1 MEASA
6 IQQLKLPDMWL
17 LLALLPASGRLC
29 PEDTACVRGNGISPF
44 ALSMR
49 SIHHMVQSDGN
60 NCRRV
65 EQLRPEQYYLR
76 GKTQEGRSAAT
87 LVRRSWKPPS
97 SSSVTQYFAFKP
109 PFFPN
114 GK

>member
-76 GKTQEGRSAAT
+76 GKNTGREKCSYT
-87 LVRRSWKPPS
+87 GQTELETTFLLLSDS
-97 SSSVTQYFAFKP
+97 IFCF
-109 PFFPN
+109 
-114 GK
+114 